1 MTETTKRIL
10 PVVLDSLDATKMS
23 GRANDLVRELE
34 SLTVADVGMTSLDY
48 VTMIKRIGDEFG
60 VTIPPEKARNFQSF
74 QDLTAYLDG

>member
-60 VTIPPEKARNFQSF
+60 VTIPPEEAGKFQSF